1 MAIKINIPTPMRQH
15 TGGMAEVAAT
25 VFEGLGL
32 DLSARLPGPEN
43 RPMPLTEADPVS
55 ELFDA
60 GARRLLERAYAR
72 PGAWAGTRLANPAP
86 RHVTY
91 LAALG
96 INPMG
101 PDDKSGAGR
110 LNARTRWAR
119 GFVRSL
125 YYQHRWFS
133 DAPGGGWR
141 PARRLQPRRDLGL
154 EVEVGR
160 AMPGGRQA
168 GTVLLAGRAVRVR
181 AMASPEPQGRAYTE
195 GDGQSVAARRTW
207 EGG

>member
-1 MAIKINIPTPMRQH
+1 MTFR
-15 TGGMAEVAAT
+15 
-25 VFEGLGL
+25 
-32 DLSARLPGPEN
+32 R
-43 RPMPLTEADPVS
+43 DPVS
-55 ELFDA
+55 VLFDDP
-60 GARRLLERAYAR
+60 ARRLLERAYGR
-72 PGAWAGTRLANPAP
+72 PETWIRTRLANPEP

-119 GFVRSL
+119 GFVRAL
-125 YYQHRWFS
+125 YYQHRWLS

-141 PARRLQPRRDLGL
+141 GGGRMQPRRDLGL
-154 EVEVGR
+154 QVEVGR

-168 GTVLLAGRAVRVR
+168 GTLLRPGREIRVRAVRGPVPSGMR
-181 AMASPEPQGRAYTE
+181 YTE
-195 GDGQSVAARRTW
+195 GEGQSQPAARDW
-207 EGG
+207 S